1 MIRYYGDPPYR
12 AAVIHGGPG
21 APGSAAGLA
30 AMAGAV
36 CGTSEPIQSGKTIRE
51 LVLELKEQ
59 LEEAG
64 TVPVILAGH
73 S

>member
-30 AMAGAV
+30 AMAGGDMRGLRANAV
-36 CGTSEPIQSGKTIRE
+36 REIHSGADI
-51 LVLELKEQ
+51 
-59 LEEAG
+59 
-64 TVPVILAGH
+64 
-73 S
+73 